1 MNFKGFGKHPVDLL
15 ISILICFCILFMAFI
30 SESEYPYK
38 YEILDYRRVFFA
50 VKISGFLTLYFVIG
64 YVLFNDRAK
73 EMIHSTIRYFLF
85 IFYIFLLFYSCNNID
100 IR

>member
-1 MNFKGFGKHPVDLL
+1 MNSKDFGKHPVDLL

-50 VKISGFLTLYFVIG
+50 VKISGFMTLYFVIA

-73 EMIHSTIRYFLF
+73 EMIHSIIRYFL
-85 IFYIFLLFYSCNNID
+85 IVFYVFLLFYSCNNIN